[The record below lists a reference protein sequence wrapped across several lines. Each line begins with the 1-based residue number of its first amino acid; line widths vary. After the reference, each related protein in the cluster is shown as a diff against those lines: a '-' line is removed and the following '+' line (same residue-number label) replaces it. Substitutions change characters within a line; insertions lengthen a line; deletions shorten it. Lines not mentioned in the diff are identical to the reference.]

1 MTETKTGR
9 LAAAGGA
16 GFVTLVL
23 TLAPSALLV
32 AIIALGAIGE
42 AEFARLGPLAT
53 LMFVAIAFFAATSV
67 DRGLRHV
74 WSDPTR
80 RRPADVWIAFVV
92 ALTILLVGVI
102 LIPILIVFIT
112 VDSDHALSD
121 RELLV
126 DLLWLGGHLALVVIA
141 WLAARALFD
150 VERPDSES
158 PSNGQSKR
166 RQRNG

>member
-1 MTETKTGR
+1 MTTRGGSDMTGTTAGR

-16 GFVTLVL
+16 GLVTLVL

-53 LMFVAIAFFAATSV
+53 LGFVAIAVFVGALV
-67 DRGLRHV
+67 DRGLRRV
-74 WSDPTR
+74 WCEPTR

-102 LIPILIVFIT
+102 LIPVLIVFIT

-126 DLLWLGGHLALVVIA
+126 NLLWFGGHLALVVLA
-141 WLAARALFD
+141 WLAARALFNID
-150 VERPDSES
+150 RSAD
-158 PSNGQSKR
+158 PS
-166 RQRNG
+166 